1 MTDLLFELFTTL
13 TGERDLLSAIQAFF
27 FLTSKP
33 MTEGAIA
40 TQYGGSYDAIRARAP
55 QLAPIMDEFLAAHGG
70 LAWNAQ
76 TYKYNFSSAQS
87 QALFPVEDIN
97 STRRYCVLPG
107 INIQQTLTNIAR
119 TFVRWGTSSGE
130 IASMRA
136 QLAEAMSPRRGR
148 TKEGKD
154 KSEEGSS

>member
-76 TYKYNFSSAQS
+76 TYKYNFSSAQARRCS
-87 QALFPVEDIN
+87 RSRT
-97 STRRYCVLPG
+97 STPPG
-107 INIQQTLTNIAR
+107 AIAFCR
-119 TFVRWGTSSGE
+119 ASTSS
-130 IASMRA
+130 R
-136 QLAEAMSPRRGR
+136 P
-148 TKEGKD
+148 
-154 KSEEGSS
+154 